1 MSTVTRLY
9 NNNKFILNLPFCEGR
24 KTVIIQAKSVAFFGG
39 DLNSR
44 DKGMMKSSNCICSI
58 ILEEDMNK
66 ELRCLL
72 NPRYRPN
79 PFKFIDPN
87 PVISVIKD
95 SILNVQQ
102 GISIEKPKL
111 RKVRESKVKDN
122 IPQI

>member
-1 MSTVTRLY
+1 MSTVIRLY
-9 NNNKFILNLPFCEGR
+9 NNNKFILTIPFCEGR

-44 DKGMMKSSNCICSI
+44 DKGMIKSSNCICSI
-58 ILEEDMNK
+58 VLEEDMNK

-95 SILNVQQ
+95 SI
-102 GISIEKPKL
+102 IEIKQDDHIDRPKL
-111 RKVRESKVKDN
+111 RKVRELKIKDN
-122 IPQI
+122 SPQI